1 MGEETTIMGTV
12 LSVVFQNEENGY
24 AVLRLVTDDGEL
36 LTLVGCVP
44 CAAPGENL
52 TATGSFSSHPQY
64 GEQFSASEVE
74 RYLPSNETEIL
85 NYLASGVVRGV
96 GPATAEK
103 LVARFGIETLQV
115 LESEPEKLTAIKGMT
130 ARRAQE
136 ISAAFNEQMG
146 LRRVMEFLAH
156 YDLPAAL
163 SVPLYRRF
171 GANAMAALER
181 NPYLLSDSAFG
192 VDFSVCDEIALSM
205 GFGGDASLRTEAGLT
220 FELSHNRDAG
230 GHVFLPREKLLAAT
244 VQLLDCDIDAAEKSL
259 DDLIAIHRVVQEGVA
274 NVTACYLRQSWE
286 DETYVVTRI
295 EAMLADKPD
304 ALRGVERVIKE
315 IEREQGVQ
323 YAPLQRQAVELAAK
337 EELLL
342 LTGGPGTG
350 KTTSVRAIVALF
362 ERMGL
367 NVLLAAPTGR
377 AAKRM
382 TELTGREAYT
392 IHRLLGAAWAAEGD
406 ELTFRKNESDPLRC
420 GAVILDECS
429 MVDITLIQALL
440 KALPKGCRLV
450 LVGDADQLPSVGPGS
465 FFLDVLRSHA
475 VAAVRLTE
483 IFRQSGES
491 RIIRNAHSINRGETP
506 ELRENKGDF
515 FFLQRPS
522 GERLAATVAELC
534 SERLPR
540 GMGIPSGDIQVLTP
554 TRKGESGTFALN
566 ERLQQVLNPPAPGK
580 KEKIFGETV
589 FREGDRVMQ
598 IRNNYDIV
606 WCKGGDTAAII
617 AGEMA
622 PGSAPETGTGIF
634 NGDLGTILRI
644 DTENELIWID
654 FDEKLAWYGFEQL
667 GELDHAFA
675 VTVHKAQGSEYRAVV
690 LAAGRAPARLLSRD
704 LLYTAVTRARELLVV
719 VGETAIV
726 QAMIENGR
734 KTRRYSGL
742 RARLAGEV

>member
-1 MGEETTIMGTV
+1 MGEETTIIGTV

-52 TATGSFSSHPQY
+52 TATGTFSSHPQY
-64 GEQFSASEVE
+64 GEQFSALEVE
-74 RYLPSNETEIL
+74 RYLPSNETAIL

-103 LVARFGIETLQV
+103 LVARFGEETLRV

-130 ARRAQE
+130 SKRAQE
-136 ISAAFNEQMG
+136 ISNAFNEQMG

-205 GFGGDASLRTEAGLT
+205 GFGGDDALRTEAGLT
-220 FELSHNRDAG
+220 FELSHNREAG

-244 VQLLDCDIDAAEKSL
+244 VQLLDCDVDAAEKSL
-259 DDLIAIHRVVQEGVA
+259 DDLIERKRIVQEPVA
-274 NVTACYLRQSWE
+274 NVTACYLRASWE
-286 DETYVVTRI
+286 DESYVVTRI
-295 EAMLADKPD
+295 SAMLADKPD
-304 ALRGVERVIKE
+304 ALRGVERVISE

-367 NVLLAAPTGR
+367 SVLLAAPTGR

-382 TELTGREAYT
+382 GELCSREAQT
-392 IHRLLGAAWAAEGD
+392 IHRMLGMTWNDQTGEVTFTKGEKEPLEADALIVD
-406 ELTFRKNESDPLRC
+406 ET
-420 GAVILDECS
+420 S
-429 MVDITLIQALL
+429 MVDLALMRALL
-440 KALPKGCRLV
+440 AALRPGCRLV
-450 LVGDADQLPSVGPGS
+450 LVGDPDQLPSVGAGNV
-465 FFLDVLRSHA
+465 FGDLIRSER
-475 VAAVRLTE
+475 VATVALKD
-483 IFRQSGES
+483 IFRQAEQSAIVRS
-491 RIIRNAHSINRGETP
+491 AHLVNEGRLP
-506 ELRENKGDF
+506 ELQNTAASDF
-515 FFLQRPS
+515 FFLPRRDS
-522 GERLAATVAELC
+522 VRLVDTVVELC
-534 SERLPR
+534 RTRLPEK
-540 GMGIPSGDIQVLTP
+540 MHIPAESIQVLTA
-554 TRKGESGTFALN
+554 TRKGDTGTAALN
-566 ERLQQVLNPPAPGK
+566 RALQAALNPAGAGRR
-580 KEKIFGETV
+580 EKRFGDLV

-598 IRNNYDIV
+598 TRNDYDV
-606 WCKGGDTAAII
+606 LWEREDGTAGA
-617 AGEMA
+617 
-622 PGSAPETGTGIF
+622 GIF
-634 NGDLGTILRI
+634 NGDVGKILQI
-644 DTENELIWID
+644 DPSGELISIA
-654 FDEKLAWYGFEQL
+654 FDDRVATYTADMLA
-667 GELDHAFA
+667 ELDMAYA
-675 VTVHKAQGSEYRAVV
+675 MTVHKAQGSEYRAVIFV
-690 LAAGRAPARLLSRD
+690 SAPAAPGLMVRGV
-704 LLYTAVTRARELLVV
+704 LYTAITRARELLIL
-719 VGETAIV
+719 VGDDVSLGKMA
-726 QAMIENGR
+726 ANDR
-734 KTRRYSGL
+734 RTRRYSGL
-742 RARLAGEV
+742 RWRLGNGGTA

>member
-74 RYLPSNETEIL
+74 RYLPSDETEIL

-103 LVARFGIETLQV
+103 LVAKFGIETLQV

-244 VQLLDCDIDAAEKSL
+244 AQLLDCDVDAVEKSL
-259 DDLIAIHRVVQEGVA
+259 DDLIAIHRIVQEGVA

-286 DETYVVTRI
+286 DETYVVARI

-304 ALRGVERVIKE
+304 ALRGVERTISE

-367 NVLLAAPTGR
+367 DVLLCAPTGR

-382 TELTGREAYT
+382 GELCGKEAQT
-392 IHRLLGAAWAAEGD
+392 IHRLLGMSWNEQTGD
-406 ELTFRKNESDPLRC
+406 VTFTKNEKEPLEAD
-420 GAVILDECS
+420 AVIVDETS
-429 MVDITLIQALL
+429 MVDLALMRALL
-440 KALPKGCRLV
+440 AALR
-450 LVGDADQLPSVGPGS
+450 PGS
-465 FFLDVLRSHA
+465 RRPDTV
-475 VAAVRLTE
+475 V
-483 IFRQSGES
+483 
-491 RIIRNAHSINRGETP
+491 
-506 ELRENKGDF
+506 ELRITTLPEKMHI
-515 FFLQRPS
+515 P
-522 GERLAATVAELC
+522 AE
-534 SERLPR
+534 S
-540 GMGIPSGDIQVLTP
+540 IQVLTA
-554 TRKGESGTFALN
+554 TRKGDTGTAALN
-566 ERLQQVLNPPAPGK
+566 RALQAALNPAGAGRR
-580 KEKIFGETV
+580 EKRFGDLV

-598 IRNNYDIV
+598 TRNDYDV
-606 WCKGGDTAAII
+606 LWEREDGTAGA
-617 AGEMA
+617 
-622 PGSAPETGTGIF
+622 GIF
-634 NGDLGTILRI
+634 NGDVGKILQI
-644 DTENELIWID
+644 DPSGELISIA
-654 FDEKLAWYGFEQL
+654 FDDRVATYTADMLA
-667 GELDHAFA
+667 ELDMAYA
-675 VTVHKAQGSEYRAVV
+675 MTVHKAQGSEYRAVIFV
-690 LAAGRAPARLLSRD
+690 SAPAAPGLMVRGV
-704 LLYTAVTRARELLVV
+704 LYTAITRARELLIL
-719 VGETAIV
+719 VGDDVSLGKMA
-726 QAMIENGR
+726 ANDR
-734 KTRRYSGL
+734 RTRRYSGL
-742 RARLAGEV
+742 RWRLGNGGTA

>member
-192 VDFSVCDEIALSM
+192 VDFSLCDEIALSM
-205 GFGGDASLRTEAGLT
+205 GFGGDASLRTEAGLL

-244 VQLLDCDIDAAEKSL
+244 AQLLDCDVDAVEKSL
-259 DDLIAIHRVVQEGVA
+259 DDLIAIHRIVQEGVA

-304 ALRGVERVIKE
+304 ALRGVERTISE

-382 TELTGREAYT
+382 SELTGRSAQT
-392 IHRLLGAAWAAEGD
+392 IHRLLEAGMSD
-406 ELTFRKNESDPLRC
+406 DHQDITFRRDEDDPLEC
-420 GAVILDECS
+420 DAVILDECS
-429 MVDITLIQALL
+429 MVDISLMCALL
-440 KALPKGCRLV
+440 RAMRPECRLI
-450 LVGDADQLPSVGPGS
+450 LVGDADQLPSVGPGNVFS
-465 FFLDVLRSHA
+465 DIIRSG
-475 VAAVRLTE
+475 VVPTVRLTE
-483 IFRQSGES
+483 IFRQAAGSS
-491 RIIRNAHSINRGETP
+491 IVSYAHAINRGEHP
-506 ELRENKGDF
+506 NLAQNSGDF
-515 FFLQRPS
+515 FFLRRTDPQK
-522 GERLAATVAELC
+522 AADTVVELC
-534 SERLPR
+534 RTRLPNN
-540 GMGIPSGDIQVLTP
+540 MKIPPSDIQVLTP
-554 TRKGESGTFALN
+554 TRKYDTGMAALN
-566 ERLQQVLNPPAPGK
+566 VRLQAALNPPSPEK
-580 KEKIFGETV
+580 KERRFGETV

-598 IRNNYDIV
+598 IRNDYDIV
-606 WCKGGDTAAII
+606 LKNPDGTTA
-617 AGEMA
+617 
-622 PGSAPETGTGIF
+622 GTGVY
-634 NGDLGTILRI
+634 NGDVGQITAI
-644 DTENELIWID
+644 DPQTET
-654 FDEKLAWYGFEQL
+654 LAVCYDGKTATYGFEML
-667 GELDHAFA
+667 NELEHAW
-675 VTVHKAQGSEYRAVV
+675 VMTVHKSQGSEYRAVV
-690 LAAGRAPARLLSRD
+690 LCIGRAGPMLLTRSV
-704 LLYTAVTRARELLVV
+704 LYTAITRAKSLLII
-719 VGETAIV
+719 VGDEGA
-726 QAMIENGR
+726 AYHMIDNQTQ
-734 KTRRYSGL
+734 TRRYSGL
-742 RARLAGEV
+742 RARLCGECGAI

>member
-1 MGEETTIMGTV
+1 MIFRQGDSYGKRAIIMV
-12 LSVVFQNEENGY
+12 QSCPSFSEWSA
-24 AVLRLVTDDGEL
+24 AVPSLRLVTDDGEL

-192 VDFSVCDEIALSM
+192 VDFSLCDEIALSM

-220 FELSHNRDAG
+220 FELSHNREAG

-244 VQLLDCDIDAAEKSL
+244 AQLLDCDIDAAEKSL
-259 DDLIAIHRVVQEGVA
+259 DDLIALHRIVQEGVA

-304 ALRGVERVIKE
+304 ALRGVERTISE

-382 TELTGREAYT
+382 GELCDRDAQT
-392 IHRLLGAAWAAEGD
+392 IHRMLGMTFNDQTGEVTFTKGEKEPLEADALVWTGYRWCSSLMRDLSLQPCARSTPPCARWRPRSAAERRRGQC
-406 ELTFRKNESDPLRC
+406 LFRPHPQRAHRDRRPARHFPSGR
-420 GAVILDECS
+420 AVD
-429 MVDITLIQALL
+429 DRAQRAPRQHRYAAQAQ
-440 KALPKGCRLV
+440 K
-450 LVGDADQLPSVGPGS
+450 
-465 FFLDVLRSHA
+465 
-475 VAAVRLTE
+475 
-483 IFRQSGES
+483 
-491 RIIRNAHSINRGETP
+491 RG
-506 ELRENKGDF
+506 
-515 FFLQRPS
+515 
-522 GERLAATVAELC
+522 GERLFFSRATGV
-534 SERLPR
+534 R
-540 GMGIPSGDIQVLTP
+540 
-554 TRKGESGTFALN
+554 
-566 ERLQQVLNPPAPGK
+566 
-580 KEKIFGETV
+580 
-589 FREGDRVMQ
+589 
-598 IRNNYDIV
+598 
-606 WCKGGDTAAII
+606 
-617 AGEMA
+617 
-622 PGSAPETGTGIF
+622 
-634 NGDLGTILRI
+634 
-644 DTENELIWID
+644 
-654 FDEKLAWYGFEQL
+654 
-667 GELDHAFA
+667 
-675 VTVHKAQGSEYRAVV
+675 
-690 LAAGRAPARLLSRD
+690 
-704 LLYTAVTRARELLVV
+704 
-719 VGETAIV
+719 
-726 QAMIENGR
+726 
-734 KTRRYSGL
+734 
-742 RARLAGEV
+742 

>member
-74 RYLPSNETEIL
+74 RHLPSNETEIL

-244 VQLLDCDIDAAEKSL
+244 AQLLDCDIDAVEKSL
-259 DDLIAIHRVVQEGVA
+259 DDLIAIHRIVQEGVA

-286 DETYVVTRI
+286 DETYVVARI

-377 AAKRM
+377 AAKRLS
-382 TELTGREAYT
+382 ELTHHAAST
-392 IHRLLGAAWAAEGD
+392 IHRLLEVDYSTGNVRFIHNE
-406 ELTFRKNESDPLRC
+406 KNLLKYD
-420 GAVILDECS
+420 VIILDEMS
-429 MVDITLIQALL
+429 MVDVKLFQALL
-440 KALPKGCRLV
+440 AAARYHCRIIM
-450 LVGDADQLPSVGPGS
+450 VGDADQLPSVGPGNI
-465 FFLDVLRSHA
+465 LGEILRADV
-475 VAAVRLTE
+475 VPTVRLTD
-483 IFRQSGES
+483 IFRQAQKSL
-491 RIIRNAHSINRGETP
+491 IVQNAHRIVEGQMP
-506 ELRENKGDF
+506 QKGGAQDDF
-515 FFLQRPS
+515 FMIEAN
-522 GERLAATVAELC
+522 GLACQKLVCDLVST
-534 SERLPR
+534 RLPKAYGFDPVR
-540 GMGIPSGDIQVLTP
+540 DIQVLCP
-554 TRKGESGTFALN
+554 TKVGPTGSVELN
-566 ERLQQVLNPPAPGK
+566 KRLQEILNPPAKGK
-580 KEKIFGETV
+580 AQLGTAESAKIL
-589 FREGDRVMQ
+589 RLGDKVMQ
-598 IRNNYDIV
+598 IKNDYDITFERQ
-606 WCKGGDTAAII
+606 GAE
-617 AGEMA
+617 AGVGA
-622 PGSAPETGTGIF
+622 Y
-634 NGDLGTILRI
+634 NGDMGVITGVDVDARSVTVQMDDRKYTYTADQL
-644 DTENELIWID
+644 NEL
-654 FDEKLAWYGFEQL
+654 EPAY
-667 GELDHAFA
+667 A
-675 VTVHKAQGSEYRAVV
+675 VTVHKSQGSEFPAVV
-690 LAAGRAPARLLSRD
+690 LPAADVPCYRN
-704 LLYTAVTRARELLVV
+704 LLYTGVTRARRLCVLT
-719 VGETAIV
+719 GTARTE
-726 QAMIENGR
+726 QAMVQNVR
-734 KTRRYSGL
+734 QNMRFSGL
-742 RARLAGEV
+742 RYLLKEAAAPADNGNTNLAMENDP

>member
-230 GHVFLPREKLLAAT
+230 GHDGFFRGA
-244 VQLLDCDIDAAEKSL
+244 QM
-259 DDLIAIHRVVQEGVA
+259 H
-274 NVTACYLRQSWE
+274 LRQLRQNGFARGQYPADSC
-286 DETYVVTRI
+286 
-295 EAMLADKPD
+295 LAENPGRPVRR
-304 ALRGVERVIKE
+304 LSGVSR
-315 IEREQGVQ
+315 
-323 YAPLQRQAVELAAK
+323 
-337 EELLL
+337 
-342 LTGGPGTG
+342 
-350 KTTSVRAIVALF
+350 S
-362 ERMGL
+362 
-367 NVLLAAPTGR
+367 
-377 AAKRM
+377 
-382 TELTGREAYT
+382 
-392 IHRLLGAAWAAEGD
+392 RLLHGAA
-406 ELTFRKNESDPLRC
+406 L
-420 GAVILDECS
+420 GAG
-429 MVDITLIQALL
+429 T
-440 KALPKGCRLV
+440 
-450 LVGDADQLPSVGPGS
+450 
-465 FFLDVLRSHA
+465 
-475 VAAVRLTE
+475 
-483 IFRQSGES
+483 QSLYA
-491 RIIRNAHSINRGETP
+491 I
-506 ELRENKGDF
+506 
-515 FFLQRPS
+515 
-522 GERLAATVAELC
+522 
-534 SERLPR
+534 
-540 GMGIPSGDIQVLTP
+540 TP
-554 TRKGESGTFALN
+554 TVYHHSRSNHE
-566 ERLQQVLNPPAPGK
+566 
-580 KEKIFGETV
+580 
-589 FREGDRVMQ
+589 
-598 IRNNYDIV
+598 
-606 WCKGGDTAAII
+606 
-617 AGEMA
+617 
-622 PGSAPETGTGIF
+622 F
-634 NGDLGTILRI
+634 NTHR
-644 DTENELIWID
+644 
-654 FDEKLAWYGFEQL
+654 
-667 GELDHAFA
+667 
-675 VTVHKAQGSEYRAVV
+675 S
-690 LAAGRAPARLLSRD
+690 
-704 LLYTAVTRARELLVV
+704 
-719 VGETAIV
+719 
-726 QAMIENGR
+726 
-734 KTRRYSGL
+734 
-742 RARLAGEV
+742 

>member
-192 VDFSVCDEIALSM
+192 VDFSLCDEIALSM

-244 VQLLDCDIDAAEKSL
+244 AQLLDCDIDAAEKSL
-259 DDLIAIHRVVQEGVA
+259 DDLIALHRIVQEGVA

-382 TELTGREAYT
+382 GELCDRDAQT
-392 IHRLLGAAWAAEGD
+392 IHRMLGMTFNDQTGEVTFTKGEKEPLEADALIVD
-406 ELTFRKNESDPLRC
+406 ET
-420 GAVILDECS
+420 S
-429 MVDITLIQALL
+429 MVDLALMRALL
-440 KALPKGCRLV
+440 AALRPGCRLV
-450 LVGDADQLPSVGPGS
+450 LVGDADQLPSVGAGNVFS
-465 FFLDVLRSHA
+465 DLIRSKKIETVFLREV
-475 VAAVRLTE
+475 
-483 IFRQSGES
+483 FRQAEQSA
-491 RIIRNAHSINRGETP
+491 IIRNAHRVNLGESP
-506 ELRENKGDF
+506 DLKGNQGDF
-515 FFLQRPS
+515 FFLCRRDAQR
-522 GERLAATVAELC
+522 AVATVLELC
-534 SERLPR
+534 KTRLPDN
-540 GMGIPSGDIQVLTP
+540 MHIPAEQIQVLTP
-554 TRKGESGTFALN
+554 TRKGPCGTINLNRLLQEALN
-566 ERLQQVLNPPAPGK
+566 PRTPGKREILWGERVFRVGDRIMQTRNDYDVVWQKDDGTVELSRVSPFYGFQPEDAMLKEDGTLTVTGVLMSGAPGTADAAAAAAASAEFIK
-580 KEKIFGETV
+580 L
-589 FREGDRVMQ
+589 GDEYCL
-598 IRNNYDIV
+598 NSFDI
-606 WCKGGDTAAII
+606 
-617 AGEMA
+617 M
-622 PGSAPETGTGIF
+622 
-634 NGDLGTILRI
+634 
-644 DTENELIWID
+644 
-654 FDEKLAWYGFEQL
+654 
-667 GELDHAFA
+667 
-675 VTVHKAQGSEYRAVV
+675 
-690 LAAGRAPARLLSRD
+690 
-704 LLYTAVTRARELLVV
+704 
-719 VGETAIV
+719 
-726 QAMIENGR
+726 
-734 KTRRYSGL
+734 
-742 RARLAGEV
+742 

>member
-244 VQLLDCDIDAAEKSL
+244 AQLLDCDVDAVEKSL
-259 DDLIAIHRVVQEGVA
+259 DDLIAIHRIVQEGVA

-350 KTTSVRAIVALF
+350 
-362 ERMGL
+362 
-367 NVLLAAPTGR
+367 
-377 AAKRM
+377 
-382 TELTGREAYT
+382 
-392 IHRLLGAAWAAEGD
+392 
-406 ELTFRKNESDPLRC
+406 
-420 GAVILDECS
+420 
-429 MVDITLIQALL
+429 
-440 KALPKGCRLV
+440 
-450 LVGDADQLPSVGPGS
+450 
-465 FFLDVLRSHA
+465 
-475 VAAVRLTE
+475 
-483 IFRQSGES
+483 
-491 RIIRNAHSINRGETP
+491 
-506 ELRENKGDF
+506 
-515 FFLQRPS
+515 
-522 GERLAATVAELC
+522 
-534 SERLPR
+534 
-540 GMGIPSGDIQVLTP
+540 
-554 TRKGESGTFALN
+554 
-566 ERLQQVLNPPAPGK
+566 
-580 KEKIFGETV
+580 
-589 FREGDRVMQ
+589 
-598 IRNNYDIV
+598 
-606 WCKGGDTAAII
+606 
-617 AGEMA
+617 
-622 PGSAPETGTGIF
+622 IF
-634 NGDLGTILRI
+634 NGDVGKIAKI
-644 DTENELIWID
+644 DPS
-654 FDEKLAWYGFEQL
+654 
-667 GELDHAFA
+667 GELLEIVFDDRTATYTSDMLA
-675 VTVHKAQGSEYRAVV
+675 ELDMAYAMTVHKAQGSEYRGVV
-690 LAAGRAPARLLSRD
+690 FVGAPCAPSLMVRGV
-704 LLYTAVTRARELLVV
+704 LYTAITRARELLVI
-719 VGETAIV
+719 VGDDSAV
-726 QAMIENGR
+726 NKMAENDR
-734 KTRRYSGL
+734 RSRRYSGL
-742 RARLAGEV
+742 KWRLRKGGEEK